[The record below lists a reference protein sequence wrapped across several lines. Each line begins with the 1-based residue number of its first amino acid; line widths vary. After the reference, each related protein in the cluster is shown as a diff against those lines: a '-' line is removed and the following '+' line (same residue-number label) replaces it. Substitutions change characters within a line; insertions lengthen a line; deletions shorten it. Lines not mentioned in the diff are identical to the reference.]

1 MSCVTSM
8 ASYRQQRQAS
18 AAPQPTRLSALQD
31 RFARLGF
38 RLHPLNGDTLLVERW
53 GMTRTLPGL
62 DAAAKFLR
70 SVGGDH
76 A

>member
-1 MSCVTSM
+1 MSRVTSM
-8 ASYRQQRQAS
+8 ASYRQQRQA
-18 AAPQPTRLSALQD
+18 AAPHPTRLGALQD